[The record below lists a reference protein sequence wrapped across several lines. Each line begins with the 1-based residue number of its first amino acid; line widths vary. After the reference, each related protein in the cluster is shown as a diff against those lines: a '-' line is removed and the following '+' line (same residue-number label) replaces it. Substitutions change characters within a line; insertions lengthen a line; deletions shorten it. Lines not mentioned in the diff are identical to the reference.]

1 MPASKP
7 DLLGRTYPLEPLF
20 GRLLSPFEYFLNGAT
35 SGGIALIA
43 ATLLTL
49 ALANSPWGHTI
60 HVFWE
65 QPLSIAL
72 GGHFTLA
79 KSLHHWVNDGLMVL
93 FFLLVGLELKR
104 EMLVGELSSLRDA
117 ALPIMAA
124 LGGMICPALI
134 YVGFNPQEP
143 ALAGWGIPMATDIAF
158 AVGILVL
165 LSWRVPKNLIIF
177 LTALAIADDLGA
189 VLVIAL
195 FYTADLNLDALL
207 GAGIALLLLIVLN
220 RGGIRQPLPYWIVG
234 VGLWY
239 LVLASGVHATIAGV
253 LLAFTIPARPAVTVD
268 KFNKQIDQLQAS
280 LRQAQRDRPTTYAL
294 GNTHLEALAENVER
308 ASAAAQSP
316 LQRIEHGLSPWV
328 TFGIIPLFAFANAGI
343 DFRTLELGE
352 ALAAPVTLG
361 VMFGLVLGK
370 FIGISLFS
378 WAGVKCGLG
387 RLPSGVHW
395 RHVLGAAW
403 LGGIGFTMSLFI
415 GQLAFTDAVLIEESK
430 LGILLASLLAA
441 TIGLLWLWFSAL
453 PTNSTGIK
461 ATGTK
466 QQASTQS
473 PANTVSANHGVGT
486 ATR

>member
-1 MPASKP
+1 MPVRKP
-7 DLLGRTYPLEPLF
+7 APPDRTYPLEPLF
-20 GRLLSPFEYFLNGAT
+20 GRLLSPFEYFLSGAT
-35 SGGIALIA
+35 SGGIVLIA
-43 ATLLTL
+43 STLLTL
-49 ALANSPWGHTI
+49 ALANSPWGHAI
-60 HVFWE
+60 HAFWE

-72 GGHFTLA
+72 GGHFALA

-104 EMLVGELSSLRDA
+104 EILVGELSSLRDA
-117 ALPIMAA
+117 ALPVMAA

-134 YVGFNPQEP
+134 YAGFNPQEP

-165 LSWRVPKNLIIF
+165 LSWRVPKNLVIF

-195 FYTADLNLDALL
+195 FYTADLNLHALA

-234 VGLWY
+234 VALWY
-239 LVLASGVHATIAGV
+239 LVLVSGVHATIAGV

-268 KFNKQIDQLQAS
+268 KFNARIDQLQSS
-280 LRQAQRDRPTTYAL
+280 LRQAQMHRPTTYAL
-294 GNTHLEALAENVER
+294 GNSQLEALAENVER
-308 ASAAAQSP
+308 ASTAAQSP
-316 LQRIEHGLSPWV
+316 LQRIEHSLSPWV

-343 DFRTLELGE
+343 DFRALELGA
-352 ALAAPVTLG
+352 ALGAPVTLG
-361 VMFGLVLGK
+361 VLYGLVFGK

-378 WAGVKCGLG
+378 WVGVKCGLG
-387 RLPSGVHW
+387 RLPAGVQW

-415 GQLAFTDAVLIEESK
+415 GQLAFTDAALIEESK

-441 TIGLLWLWFSAL
+441 TIGLIWLWFSAV
-453 PTNSTGIK
+453 
-461 ATGTK
+461 
-466 QQASTQS
+466 
-473 PANTVSANHGVGT
+473 PANQDAGT

>member
-1 MPASKP
+1 MPASQP
-7 DLLGRTYPLEPLF
+7 DPLRRTYPLEPLF
-20 GRLLSPFEYFLNGAT
+20 GRILSPFEYFLSSAT
-35 SGGIALIA
+35 SGGIVLIA
-43 ATLLTL
+43 STLLTL
-49 ALANSPWGHTI
+49 ALANSPWGHAI
-60 HVFWE
+60 HAFWE
-65 QPLSIAL
+65 QPLGIAL
-72 GGHFTLA
+72 GGHFALA

-134 YVGFNPQEP
+134 YAGFNPRAP

-195 FYTADLNLDALL
+195 FYTAELNLDALL
-207 GAGIALLLLIVLN
+207 GAGVALLLLIVLN
-220 RGGIRQPLPYWIVG
+220 RGGIRRPLPYWIVG
-234 VGLWY
+234 VALWY
-239 LVLASGVHATIAGV
+239 LVLVSGVHATIAGV
-253 LLAFTIPARPAVTVD
+253 LLAFTIPARPAVTID
-268 KFNKQIDQLQAS
+268 KFNAQINQLQAS
-280 LRQAQRDRPTTYAL
+280 LRQAQIDRPTTYAL
-294 GNTHLEALAENVER
+294 GNAPFEALTENVER
-308 ASAAAQSP
+308 VSAAAQSP

-343 DFRTLELGE
+343 DFRTLKFGE
-352 ALAAPVTLG
+352 ALVAPVTLG
-361 VMFGLVLGK
+361 VLCGLVLGK

-378 WAGVKCGLG
+378 WMGVKCGLG
-387 RLPSGVHW
+387 RLPGGVYW

-415 GQLAFTDAVLIEESK
+415 GQLAFTDAILIEEAK
-430 LGILLASLLAA
+430 LGILVASLLAA

-453 PTNSTGIK
+453 PTT
-461 ATGTK
+461 AT
-466 QQASTQS
+466 
-473 PANTVSANHGVGT
+473 SANHDPGA